1 MLRRVSTVLAG
12 ALVAGVIATGGAAAA
27 PAPEHGQRMHQSQ
40 GQHKRVGSDHRR
52 TRVEVRIE
60 GARRDGGKRKNRQE
74 REDEREGLFLVGRLL
89 HALLGGHFLYGHGGL

>member
-12 ALVAGVIATGGAAAA
+12 ALVAGVIATGGAAATT

-40 GQHKRVGSDHRR
+40 AHHKRLDGDRR
-52 TRVEVRIE
+52 TRVNDRLENS
-60 GARRDGGKRKNRQE
+60 RRDGHKRKSRENRE
-74 REDEREGLFLVGRLL
+74 EEREGLFLVGRLL